1 MTKIRYGVRS
11 AAQWRFA
18 KRGCVF
24 VDEDDGKLMDF
35 NKKVFS
41 KLKIHQFIVANPE
54 KDFSNPIKL
63 PFYGDGKA
71 YGTVQYIGMLGKTDD
86 DDEMVKVE
94 EKPTPTNNEK
104 DPNDA
109 PEITKEIEAPE
120 MIL

>member
-1 MTKIRYGVRS
+1 
-11 AAQWRFA
+11 
-18 KRGCVF
+18 

-71 YGTVQYIGMLGKTDD
+71 YGTVQYIGMLGKTEDD
-86 DDEMVKVE
+86 DDTVKVE
-94 EKPTPTNNEK
+94 DEKPIVPEK

-109 PEITKEIEAPE
+109 PEITQANEAPE